1 MSLTNR
7 PNTKPQAIALTLEAI
22 AESEKVIPAG
32 RPAPQAEPLRVEAE
46 AEQKPALKHGRLRP
60 LLLLAPYVDRYRWRA
75 TFAFIALTIAAA
87 TTLLVPLAV
96 RRLID
101 FGFSP
106 EGIALINSYFAVM
119 VAIVGVLAVASAA
132 RYYLV
137 MTIGERIVA
146 DLRRDVFTHLTV
158 LSPSFF
164 NSARS
169 GELVS
174 RLTADTTQIKSA
186 VGASVSIA
194 LRNMMLFVGAAT
206 MMVISSPRLSGFVLA
221 AIPLIVLPLVA
232 FGRWV
237 RRLSRNAQDTLADAS
252 AYASELVSSIRT
264 VQAYTNEGLA
274 KQRFGG
280 EVEQAYEAARSST
293 GARAVLTAVIIF
305 IVFSSV
311 VAILW
316 VGSHDVVSGDITA
329 GRLSQFVMYAAFAA
343 AGLGQLS
350 EVWGEVSGA
359 SGAAE
364 RLFEILRIKPD
375 IAAPASPKP
384 LPVPARGDVVFDKVS
399 FSYPMRPDTLA
410 LDGVS
415 LAVRAGEKVA
425 IVGPSG
431 AGKST
436 LFHLLLR
443 FYDPAAGRITMDG
456 VSIADA
462 DPRELRERIALVA
475 QDSVIFAAT
484 ARDNIRFGRPDATD
498 AEVERAAEQAHA
510 TEFIRRL
517 PKGFETELGERGVTL
532 SGGQRQ
538 RIAIARAILRDA
550 PLLLLDEAT
559 SSLDAESETLVQ
571 TALEE
576 LMRKRT
582 TLVIAH
588 RLATVLSCDRI
599 LVMEQGRIVDHGTHA
614 QLVARGGLYARLAR
628 LQFEVREFSGSA
640 RTERGG
646 VDAFTLI
653 RFADLVKHQIR
664 IGDVVSRR
672 IAGRRCARRCE
683 DGSSAGGAALNPL
696 RALRR
701 SGGDMVGAARSA
713 SAGAV

>member
-1 MSLTNR
+1 MR
-7 PNTKPQAIALTLEAI
+7 REKEKAAAAAAIALSLDAI
-22 AESEKVIPAG
+22 AATENVGARLG
-32 RPAPQAEPLRVEAE
+32 PLRADTDVQPEITV
-46 AEQKPALKHGRLRP
+46 KRGRLRP
-60 LLLLAPYVDRYRWRA
+60 LLSLAPYVLRYRGRA
-75 TFAFIALTIAAA
+75 ILALIALTVAAV
-87 TTLLVPLAV
+87 TTLVVPLAV

-101 FGFSP
+101 FGFSA
-106 EGIALINSYFAVM
+106 EGIALINSYFTVMLAV
-119 VAIVGVLAVASAA
+119 VAVLAASSAA

-146 DLRRDVFTHLTV
+146 DLRRDVFAHLTA
-158 LSPSFF
+158 LSPQFF
-164 NSARS
+164 DSSRS
-169 GELVS
+169 GELIS

-194 LRNMMLFVGAAT
+194 LRNIMLFIGATA

-252 AYASELVSSIRT
+252 AYAGELISSIRT
-264 VQAYTNEGLA
+264 VQAYTNEDLA
-274 KQRFGG
+274 KARFGG
-280 EVEQAYEAARSST
+280 EVEQAYEAAKNST
-293 GARAVLTAVIIF
+293 RARAVLTAVIIF

-316 VGSHDVVSGDITA
+316 VGSHDVLTGDISP
-329 GRLSQFVMYAAFAA
+329 GRLGQFVMYAAFAA

-350 EVWGEVSGA
+350 EVWGEVAGA

-364 RLFEILRIKPD
+364 RLFEILNVKSA
-375 IAAPASPKP
+375 IAPPANPRV
-384 LPVPARGDVVFDKVS
+384 LPQPARGDVAFDKVS
-399 FSYPMRPDTLA
+399 FAYPTRPDTLA
-410 LDGVS
+410 IENVS
-415 LAVRAGEKVA
+415 LSVRAGEKVA

-443 FYDPAAGRITMDG
+443 FYDPASGVISLDG
-456 VSIADA
+456 VSISAA
-462 DPRELRERIALVA
+462 DPQAVRARMALVP
-475 QDSVIFAAT
+475 QDSVVFAAS
-484 ARDNIRFGRPDATD
+484 ARENIRFGRPDATD

-510 TEFIRRL
+510 TEFIHRL
-517 PKGFETELGERGVTL
+517 PEGFETQLGERGVTL

-559 SSLDAESETLVQ
+559 SSLDAESEVFVQ

-576 LMRKRT
+576 LMRHRT

-599 LVMEQGRIVDHGTHA
+599 LVMEQGKIVEQGTHA
-614 QLVARGGLYARLAR
+614 QLVASGGLYARLAR
-628 LQFEVREFSGSA
+628 LQFEMA
-640 RTERGG
+640 
-646 VDAFTLI
+646 
-653 RFADLVKHQIR
+653 
-664 IGDVVSRR
+664 
-672 IAGRRCARRCE
+672 
-683 DGSSAGGAALNPL
+683 
-696 RALRR
+696 
-701 SGGDMVGAARSA
+701 
-713 SAGAV
+713 